1 MPTQPKEKNMRIID
15 HGTIVVLVPET
26 DEDREWF
33 KENVEGEPNW
43 GGGYA
48 CDWRVAVELVS
59 LALAEGLAGAIRWID
74 D

>member
-1 MPTQPKEKNMRIID
+1 MKIID

-43 GGGYA
+43 DGGYA
-48 CDWRVAVELVS
+48 CDWRMARNIL
-59 LALAEGLAGAIRWID
+59 EGFLRGLQD
-74 D
+74 

>member
-1 MPTQPKEKNMRIID
+1 MRIID
-15 HGTIVVLVPET
+15 HGTIVVLFPET

-48 CDWRVAVELVS
+48 CDWRMAKDIID
-59 LALAEGLAGAIRWID
+59 AIQGQIVDEEWERITRRVGYAQ
-74 D
+74 